1 MAYADGNIIIGT
13 TVDVGGIDT
22 GLHKIQK
29 SFKKLGFIAGSAGV
43 IGLGTK
49 AFYKLGKAAI
59 DAASDLQ
66 EVQNVVDVAFKDMS
80 YKIEEFSKICINYFG
95 MSEFAA
101 KQTAGSFMSMA
112 TSIGIAKETA
122 SDMAVE
128 LTGLTGDFASFYNIS
143 QQYAKVA
150 LAAVFTGETE
160 TMKRYGIIL
169 TEANLQE
176 YALSIGIEKK
186 VKKMSAAEKTLL
198 RYNYVMEAT
207 RHLQT
212 DFQRTSDNWANSVR
226 VLKEQWYALMI
237 AMGTVFMQ
245 KVQPVIGI
253 LNTIIAKLIAIFKY
267 LQELL
272 GITSEIGEATFS
284 DEMEDMADAVDDV
297 GNAIKHQ
304 LAPFDKLNN
313 LTSKA
318 STGVDDDMSDLEKL
332 YEKAKL
338 SGYVIDAMKDF
349 EIQVTELSDS
359 MKSKLANMVNLF
371 RRAKYK
377 VETIWNNIKLSQ
389 WFSAGMNFGDMI
401 SSLEKFISDS
411 ISGVDWQKK
420 GEEIGDFFKGIIW
433 SDALG
438 GFVDVLISAL
448 NGVIRMAVAALDKIT
463 LADIFRLA
471 RNYSKAATK
480 LLKWL
485 TMVFK
490 KIDWNALGKKIGKF
504 VADIDWAMVFEAAV
518 DLMFAAISAAVEA
531 WNGLWDGLPLVG
543 KIILGLIAAIKV
555 ANWFGVTDQL
565 GASLGKSISDWKKT
579 PQATKA
585 LQGAIGVITILTSV
599 AIMIDTVNDVMV
611 GNIEHGSVENLFSN
625 MITSLGTAIGALAIG
640 SALGVSL
647 GPAGFL
653 ITAGVTFLVNTIIDA
668 IVAPTSEEKL
678 EKLKEELSEEVSHID
693 WVSEVE
699 QSVEVLVN
707 LQVQYQTRIQNI
719 EGDLAYYRDM
729 AEEWREMSEHY
740 DELTSS
746 EQRLVQLYGE
756 ELGTK
761 FTEMKGYIDDVTGAY
776 TGTADSIQLV
786 IDKTQDLMMLE
797 AIQESQKDTMKALVD
812 AKAAK
817 VQAEQELKEFQAEID
832 QNIDTLV
839 QTIYDKTVGAQ
850 IEAESGIFGAL
861 FGVGGEGFGI
871 QVVTSQLESQYGSI
885 EKYKEYIKDALLS
898 GKDEFKAFNDVV
910 VNFSKIEWPWS
921 DDENMNN
928 MFDYVN
934 ATEQIEQKISTLSS
948 TIESTESGLS
958 TYTDLMK
965 ETMSSVTNKET
976 LLALDNVQSTF
987 ENMFKGTD
995 NVWKKNVIT
1004 AFNTIKKKI
1013 QAGSDD
1019 VEYEIA
1025 VLYNTINRGLGDLP
1039 NGDLPKD
1046 TTKALETI
1054 NNRLQSVD
1062 TIKKSAK
1069 TLGDTIVAGMNEG
1082 IGNEKKGTGV
1092 FGIVDNAKNSFID
1105 KLGRSDSKLKKSAN
1119 DFVHNMWDWEKEPGK
1134 AEGQEIQDN
1143 LVDGLVTITPANR
1156 KKIEQS
1162 GKFTLDTWVD
1172 SGKKEV
1178 KIESPSKVMRD
1189 EVGHNLIEGLILG
1202 INDGV
1207 RGLIASASD
1216 VMDALV
1222 NTFDVCELTPTM
1234 TIVPDVDMANAHIPD
1249 IVNGMVIPAQV
1260 SGQTSINNTV
1270 SGMTK
1275 SEFSE
1280 VLLNALSNLALGVS
1294 LETDSLGIFKEVQNQ
1309 ARIYTNRTHEPAFG
1323 G

>member
-245 KVQPVIGI
+245 KVQPIIGV

-318 STGVDDDMSDLEKL
+318 STGVDDDLSDLEKL

-349 EIQVTELSDS
+349 EIQVTELSDTV
-359 MKSKLANMVNLF
+359 KLKLADIVNLF

-377 VETIWNNIKLSQ
+377 VETLWGNIKLNH

-411 ISGVDWQKK
+411 ISGVNWQKK

-480 LLKWL
+480 LLRWL

-504 VADIDWAMVFEAAV
+504 VADIDWVMVFEAAV

-555 ANWFGVTDQL
+555 ANWFGVTDQF
-565 GASLGKSISDWKKT
+565 GASLGKSIADWKKT

-599 AIMIDTVNDVMV
+599 AIMIDTINDIMV
-611 GNIEHGSVENLFSN
+611 GDMELGSAENLFSN
-625 MITSLGTAIGALAIG
+625 MITSLGTALGALTIG
-640 SALGVSL
+640 SAFGVSL

-678 EKLKEELSEEVSHID
+678 EKLKEQLSEEVSHID

-761 FTEMKGYIDDVTGAY
+761 FTEMKGYINEVTGAY
-776 TGTADSIQLV
+776 EGTADSIQLV

-817 VQAEQELKEFQAEID
+817 VQAEQELKEFQAEVE
-832 QNIDTLV
+832 QNLDTLV
-839 QTIYDKTVGAQ
+839 QKIYNETAGAQ
-850 IEAESGIFGAL
+850 IEAMSWAIGDSAAIQI
-861 FGVGGEGFGI
+861 VEGNLKS
-871 QVVTSQLESQYGSI
+871 TYGSI
-885 EKYKEYIKDALLS
+885 EKYKEYIKEALLS
-898 GKDEFKAFNDVV
+898 GKDEFQGYYDLTLK
-910 VNFSKIEWPWS
+910 FSEIEWPWS

-934 ATEQIEQKISTLSS
+934 AAEQIEQKISTLSS

-965 ETMSSVTNKET
+965 ETMSSITNKET

-995 NVWKKNVIT
+995 NLWKKNVIS
-1004 AFNTIKKKI
+1004 AFNIIKKKI
-1013 QAGSDD
+1013 QSGSDD
-1019 VEYEIA
+1019 VEYEMA
-1025 VLYNTINRGLGDLP
+1025 VLYNTINQGLGDLP

-1069 TLGDTIVAGMNEG
+1069 TLGDTIVAGMSEG

-1105 KLGRSDSKLKKSAN
+1105 KLGRADSKLKKSAN

-1162 GKFTLDTWVD
+1162 GKFTLDTWVE
-1172 SGKKEV
+1172 SGEKTA
-1178 KIESPSKVMRD
+1178 KINSPSKVMRD
-1189 EVGHNLIEGLILG
+1189 EVGHNLIAGLILG

-1207 RGLIASASD
+1207 RSLIASASD

-1222 NTFDVCELTPTM
+1222 STFDVCELTPTM